1 MDQESP
7 NEKDDDSEYDSD
19 KDSEYDDQTVNI
31 MTKIFDLK
39 HQLIEFPELL
49 QLKSDLN
56 NECLSFNPSIIR
68 QQHLQLNI
76 FKTIQIQHQINMY
89 KLQLLIKCMP
99 DEVWNQYYDS
109 TTKTISKQMENF
121 EKLPKQSQFKLKKFA
136 SRDSLPTSLMNPPW
150 YHYTYRRVLIEIQ
163 TKMMT

>member
-89 KLQLLIKCMP
+89 KLQLLIKYQVY
-99 DEVWNQYYDS
+99 DYYL
-109 TTKTISKQMENF
+109 N
-121 EKLPKQSQFKLKKFA
+121 
-136 SRDSLPTSLMNPPW
+136 
-150 YHYTYRRVLIEIQ
+150 Y
-163 TKMMT
+163 